1 MVLFEDMARAT
12 LKSDF
17 FAYNAVPRSEDAR
30 NLRCVEMGRL
40 VQVTFSSSSVKPYH
54 PCMAYFPSSR
64 VEFYGFH
71 VGKYTVRPMDAMGK
85 KERK

>member
-1 MVLFEDMARAT
+1 MAHAT

-30 NLRCVEMGRL
+30 NLPCVEMGRL
-40 VQVTFSSSSVKPYH
+40 VQVTFSSNSVNPYH
-54 PCMAYFPSSR
+54 PCMGYFPLSM

-71 VGKYTVRPMDAMGK
+71 VDSPMDAMGK